1 MHDTEETGIVDAET
15 MDALVRRSFGFIDL
29 CGFTSLTDEKGVG
42 EAVAALSTFRAVVRE
57 RAGWRGVR
65 VAKWLG
71 DGAMLVSTEPKP
83 LLDAVVRMELALDA
97 RGCALPLRAGL
108 AAGRVILFE
117 GDDYIG
123 RSVNLAARLCDEAE
137 PHQLLCTASLFDAAG
152 DGMSGIPLGPR
163 PDAGL
168 HPRRRG
174 GRLRRQPPPPRR
186 HLTAIPADDVRR
198 DGRCRRG
205 WWVRPGRTTSMGR

>member
-57 RAGWRGVR
+57 RAGWRSVR

-71 DGAMLVSTEPKP
+71 DGAMLVSTEPRP

-137 PHQLLCTASLFDAAG
+137 PHQLLCTASLFEAAG
-152 DGMSGIPLGPR
+152 DGMSGIPLGYGGCGASPGR
-163 PDAGL
+163 SRWSTSATTAIATSPPDASGGE
-168 HPRRRG
+168 RRSQ
-174 GRLRRQPPPPRR
+174 GRAMPPRMVGR
-186 HLTAIPADDVRR
+186 PRSDD
-198 DGRCRRG
+198 
-205 WWVRPGRTTSMGR
+205 

>member
-1 MHDTEETGIVDAET
+1 MSVPDGAVAVRSIRAVQDADDSELVDTETA
-15 MDALVRRSFGFIDL
+15 DALVRRNFGFIDL
-29 CGFTSLTDEKGVG
+29 CGFTALTDEEGVG
-42 EAVAALSTFRAVVRE
+42 EAVAALSTFRAVVRG

-71 DGAMLVSTEPKP
+71 DGAMLVSTEPRP

-123 RSVNLAARLCDEAE
+123 RAVNLAARLCDEAQA
-137 PHQLLCTASLFDAAG
+137 HQLLVTASLFDAAG
-152 DGMSGIPLGPR
+152 DGLPGVRLGPQR
-163 PDAGL
+163 M
-168 HPRRRG
+168 RG
-174 GRLRRQPPPPRR
+174 FTRAVEVVDFGEHR
-186 HLTAIPADDVRR
+186 HHHRS
-198 DGRCRRG
+198 RG
-205 WWVRPGRTTSMGR
+205 